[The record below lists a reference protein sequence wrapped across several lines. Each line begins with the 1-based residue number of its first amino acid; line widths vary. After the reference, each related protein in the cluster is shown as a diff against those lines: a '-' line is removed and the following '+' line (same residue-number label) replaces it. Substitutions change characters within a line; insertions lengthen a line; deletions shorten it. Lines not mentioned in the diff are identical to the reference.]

1 MRRVLLLLG
10 LVLCLALP
18 ATAVASAASYDPLS
32 GACSAAKDTSSADS
46 SAKDAT
52 ACDQSVT
59 GKDPITGP
67 NGILHKITVFVAMI
81 AGIAAVIMML
91 VGAIQYVTSNGDA
104 KQAADAR
111 GTIISGLVG
120 LAVVAASGGIL
131 LFVISKV

>member
-1 MRRVLLLLG
+1 MRRLMLLLG
-10 LVLCLALP
+10 LVFCLILP
-18 ATAVASAASYDPLS
+18 ATAMASASSYDPLS
-32 GACSAAKDTSSADS
+32 GACDTAKDSKVANKAAQNSSA
-46 SAKDAT
+46 
-52 ACDQSVT
+52 CDKSVD

-104 KQAADAR
+104 QQAADAR

-131 LFVISKV
+131 IFVINKV